1 VTSEDRCRR
10 RPTATLTIHLLA
22 SAILFGLFCTARA
35 ASGGDPLT
43 LPQAPADG
51 VDVSRGDEWIYEI
64 RDSLTGEELS
74 QESVVVVEKHADTI
88 DTRLR
93 ITASKTGIERIG
105 AATYDLFWRRLPDEI
120 SPGNGAQESWGV
132 KPKLRIGEDWDYSFE
147 RPLMGSTI
155 MMRWIGHGEAL
166 GAESVELPN
175 GRTVQALKVEFF
187 ERPSVARY
195 RIEMHVVEWFS
206 LEINRYVQRDVETRL
221 DNKITDSTTELLQ
234 DYVRRQ

>member
-1 VTSEDRCRR
+1 VTSEERLRP
-10 RPTATLTIHLLA
+10 RPTATLTVHLLA
-22 SAILFGLFCTARA
+22 AAMLFGLCFTARA
-35 ASGGDPLT
+35 DSGGDPPT
-43 LPQAPADG
+43 RVQAPADG

-64 RDSLTGEELS
+64 RDSLTGDPLS
-74 QESVVVVEKHADTI
+74 VESVVVVEKHANTI
-88 DTRLR
+88 DARLR
-93 ITASKTGIERIG
+93 ITASRTGIERVG
-105 AATYDLFWRRLPDEI
+105 AATFDLFWRRLPDEI

-166 GAESVELPN
+166 AAESVELPN

-195 RIEMHVVEWFS
+195 HFEMHVVEWFS
-206 LEINRYVQRDVETRL
+206 LEINRYVQRDVEMRL

-234 DYVRRQ
+234 DYIRRQ